1 MAYNYTIEAEALQ
14 LVIDITEIDT
24 PVKRL
29 LISQSLADSVGIGPL
44 DVPYYRPYYV
54 AARQLQRNRDDQ
66 TLTAADGA
74 QFTNLTIMIRSLF
87 EEQIAL
93 DGSIPLVV
101 PDAYSAQL
109 ALDKACGCAGGGS
122 SAATAAAGNLGRGIM
137 SIMVA

>member
-1 MAYNYTIEAEALQ
+1 MPYDYTSESESLQ

-29 LISQSLADSVGIGPL
+29 LIGQSLADSVGLGPL
-44 DVPYYRPYYV
+44 DVTYYRPYYV

-93 DGSIPLVV
+93 DESIPLVV

-109 ALDKACGCAGGGS
+109 ALDKACGCAGG
-122 SAATAAAGNLGRGIM
+122 SAATTTAGNLGRGIM